1 MKSLYLFGSLAL
13 LFGPIFLDFND
24 QSLKICWGLGLL
36 LFAIFSLRFVL
47 GLIALVGGPMLV
59 LPLFDNGNGL
69 IGFILIIVFCMFGA
83 YLLYKGV
90 INDFKI

>member
-36 LFAIFSLRFVL
+36 LFAMFSLRFVL

-59 LPLFDNGNGL
+59 LPLFDNGNEFSIRYPRGGL
-69 IGFILIIVFCMFGA
+69 QKDGSYIV
-83 YLLYKGV
+83 Y
-90 INDFKI
+90 